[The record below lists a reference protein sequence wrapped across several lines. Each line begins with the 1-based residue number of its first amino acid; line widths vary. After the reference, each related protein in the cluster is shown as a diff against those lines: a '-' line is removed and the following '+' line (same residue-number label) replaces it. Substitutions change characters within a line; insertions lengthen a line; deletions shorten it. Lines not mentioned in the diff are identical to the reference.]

1 MRERVEG
8 VGVEEFGLEGELG
21 LEEECKSK
29 RGTKTSY
36 HPIHERRQT
45 EEE

>member
-1 MRERVEG
+1 MG
-8 VGVEEFGLEGELG
+8 VVAEEFGLEKKLG
-21 LEEECKSK
+21 LEDEEGKSK
-29 RGTKTSY
+29 RGTKTSC